1 MKITL
6 RIILNSIKG
15 WFSRNIVAEGWQ
27 DESGFHFGKEPQ
39 NKV

>member
-6 RIILNSIKG
+6 RIILNSIKD
-15 WFSRNIVAEGWQ
+15 WFRRNIVAEGWQ
-27 DESGFHFGKEPQ
+27 DERGFHYGKEPQ